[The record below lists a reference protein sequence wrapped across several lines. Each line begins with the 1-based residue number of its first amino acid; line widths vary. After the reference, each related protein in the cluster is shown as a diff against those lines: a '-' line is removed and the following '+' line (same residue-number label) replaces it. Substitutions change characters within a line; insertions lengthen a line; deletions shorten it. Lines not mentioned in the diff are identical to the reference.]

1 MRRRIL
7 AAVLWIFVGFT
18 CAGCSA
24 TELEDRN
31 FPMMA
36 AVDYE
41 EGQVFFS
48 YGFPQLSQKD
58 DTDLQEAKVNAPMA
72 AGNDFAESVR
82 AFEQEMNKLADCNH
96 MKVLVLG
103 ENLLREKG
111 KYEEMLSYLKETELF
126 PRNTYVCVVKDVHEL
141 FDIEENLPEDLGS
154 YLESYLQNH
163 ESDRQLTRM
172 NLGKLL
178 DEKENQKEVVLLP
191 YLEIEDGAVLWNKNW
206 NPEKSD

>member
-1 MRRRIL
+1 MRKKILVAVGIL
-7 AAVLWIFVGFT
+7 AVFVCG
-18 CAGCSA
+18 GCSA

-41 EGQVFFS
+41 EGQVLFA
-48 YGFPQLSQKD
+48 YGFPELNQKD
-58 DTDLQEAKVNAPMA
+58 NTDLEEAKVNAPMS

-82 AFEQEMNKLADCNH
+82 DFEQEMNKLADCNH

-103 ENLLREKG
+103 ENLMREKEL
-111 KYEEMLSYLKETELF
+111 YEDMLSYLKETELF
-126 PRNTYVCVVKDVHEL
+126 PRNTYVCVVKDVREL
-141 FDIEENLPEDLGS
+141 FDIEENLPEDLGT

-163 ESDRQLTRM
+163 ESNRQLTRM

-178 DEKENQKEVVLLP
+178 DEKENQKEIVLLP
-191 YLEIEDGAVLWNKNW
+191 YLEMEDGAVLWNKNW
-206 NPEKSD
+206 NLEKSD